1 MCGQTIVVEEI
12 SEGIS
17 GYSVTYVYYQDVNRD
32 LLVEYSQR
40 NIATYVH
47 THFCHYTVLHTGEY
61 DNTSHTHPITH
72 TVTTIN
78 THHIVIII
86 ILSSHTLAYQCALYT
101 HTIHSV
107 TYLHTVT
114 PLQTYL
120 RSKGGYS
127 KFPKISLN
135 LYVRTYVRIIRMYLY
150 PG

>member
-1 MCGQTIVVEEI
+1 MCRQTIVVEEI
-12 SEGIS
+12 SEGIL
-17 GYSVTYVYYQDVNRD
+17 GYLVTYVYYQDVNRD

-61 DNTSHTHPITH
+61 DNTSHT
-72 TVTTIN
+72 VTTTN

-114 PLQTYL
+114 PLLTYL

-127 KFPKISLN
+127 KFPKIS
-135 LYVRTYVRIIRMYLY
+135 
-150 PG
+150 